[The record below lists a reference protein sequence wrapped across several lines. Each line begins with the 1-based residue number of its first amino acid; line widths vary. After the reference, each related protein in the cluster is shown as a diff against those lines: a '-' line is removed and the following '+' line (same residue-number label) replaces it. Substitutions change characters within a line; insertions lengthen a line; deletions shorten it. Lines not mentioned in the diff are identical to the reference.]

1 MIMKYWRN
9 LREPSFAALIRCG
22 QYKAHV
28 WTRGSGLSDNQN
40 PDTWC
45 RDSAQLTRHDPPLLY
60 NLDTDPGATRPRPG
74 CCLYHVSCHAQ
85 GRDGTCPPPSPASPR
100 RWGSCWPPRPPRC
113 TGRPVRW
120 PGGTSQQR
128 PPAVTRCQS
137 KAQSRIKLKPYPKLA
152 GGIS

>member
-1 MIMKYWRN
+1 MILKYYRN

-74 CCLYHVSCHAQ
+74 YCRITCHVSR
-85 GRDGTCPPPSPASPR
+85 GRGAVGRVRRPA
-100 RWGSCWPPRPPRC
+100 PPRPGDGAAA
-113 TGRPVRW
+113 GRPGRQ
-120 PGGTSQQR
+120 GALG
-128 PPAVTRCQS
+128 
-137 KAQSRIKLKPYPKLA
+137 AQPDGQGERASSGPLL
-152 GGIS
+152 